1 MTNYP
6 DWYISKIKQF
16 VNIGFFGG
24 TNDNSLKAI
33 AERIIKES
41 EKSYFGNI
49 LDLKENSHLEQILV
63 SYDRKRVWFVEDWLS
78 YGLSQDNFYANV
90 FAHLSEISEG
100 ILNPKNIKIE
110 ECGYCDGRD
119 KRLTVCFQLKEK
131 AFNVNFCTDGTVLT
145 LKFLEEINEF
155 LVPQKCSFEYIFD
168 VYGLGFIFFLNQS
181 QKEYLS
187 NRPEWKFN
195 ENPGYWLDRAL
206 FCRDTAD
213 NENAEKYFKK
223 AIEDSYDYY
232 FVISEYGRFLE
243 GQNKQNAAIEI
254 YEKGI
259 RQLKS
264 LEVLNENE
272 KWWLSSLE
280 NDFKQLLKKGSH

>member
-6 DWYISKIKQF
+6 DWYISKIEHF
-16 VNIGFFGG
+16 VNIGFFDE
-24 TNDNSLKAI
+24 TDDNSLKTI

-49 LDLKENSHLEQILV
+49 FDLKENPYLEQILV
-63 SYDRKRVWFVEDWLS
+63 SYDRKRVWYVEDWLS
-78 YGLSQDNFYANV
+78 YGLSQDNFYTEV

-100 ILNPKNIKIE
+100 ILNSKNIKVE

-119 KRLTVCFQLKEK
+119 KRLKVFFQLKGK
-131 AFNVNFCTDGTVLT
+131 ALDVNFCTDGTVLT

-168 VYGLGFIFFLNQS
+168 VYGLGFIFFLTKS

-187 NRPEWKFN
+187 NKPEWNFN
-195 ENPGYWLDRAL
+195 ENLGYWLDRAQ
-206 FCRDTAD
+206 FCRDTGD

-223 AIEDSYDYY
+223 AIDDSYDYY
-232 FVISEYGRFLE
+232 FVISEFGHFLE
-243 GQNKQNAAIEI
+243 EQNKQNAAIEI
-254 YEKGI
+254 YEKVI
-259 RQLKS
+259 KKLKS
-264 LEVLNENE
+264 IDVLNESE

-280 NDFKQLLKKGSH
+280 EDFKQLCKKGSH